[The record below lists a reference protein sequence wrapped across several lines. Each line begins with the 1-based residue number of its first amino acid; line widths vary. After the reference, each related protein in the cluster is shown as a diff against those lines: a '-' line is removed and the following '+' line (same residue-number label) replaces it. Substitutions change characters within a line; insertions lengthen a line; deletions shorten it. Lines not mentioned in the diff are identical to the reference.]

1 MGICP
6 LFHIVPD
13 DHQLRMEVIFLK
25 KQSISD
31 RVTELITPFI
41 LQEGLELVDVE
52 YQKDGP
58 NWFLRIFI
66 DKPGGVRLDDCE
78 MISNIA
84 SSVLDKVDIIPQ
96 KYYLEVSSPGVERPL
111 KKPEDFER
119 FRGSKITVRT
129 KSKIQ
134 GSRNFQGVLV
144 GYEDDQVV
152 LETTDGLL
160 KIPFH
165 LIGKARLK
173 VF

>member
-1 MGICP
+1 
-6 LFHIVPD
+6 
-13 DHQLRMEVIFLK
+13 LK
-25 KQSISD
+25 GQSVKE
-31 RVTELITPFI
+31 RVEELITPLI

-66 DKPGGVRLDDCE
+66 DKPGGVKLDDCE
-78 MISNIA
+78 MVSNLV
-84 SSVLDKVDIIPQ
+84 SSVLDRADIIPQ

-134 GSRNFQGVLV
+134 GSKNFQGILA
-144 GYEDDQVV
+144 GYEEDHVV
-152 LETTDGLL
+152 LDTTEGMI

>member
-1 MGICP
+1 MKG
-6 LFHIVPD
+6 
-13 DHQLRMEVIFLK
+13 
-25 KQSISD
+25 QSVKD
-31 RVTELITPFI
+31 RVEELITPFI

-66 DKPGGVRLDDCE
+66 DKPGGVKLDDCE
-78 MISNIA
+78 KISNLV
-84 SSVLDKVDIIPQ
+84 SSVLDRADIIPQ

-111 KKPEDFER
+111 KKPKDFER
-119 FRGSKITVRT
+119 FRGSNIIVRT

-134 GSRNFQGVLV
+134 GSRNFQGVLA

-152 LETTDGLL
+152 LETADGLI
-160 KIPFH
+160 KIPFN
-165 LIGKARLK
+165 LIGKAKLK

>member
-1 MGICP
+1 MKG
-6 LFHIVPD
+6 
-13 DHQLRMEVIFLK
+13 
-25 KQSISD
+25 QSIRE
-31 RVTELITPFI
+31 RVEELITPFI

-66 DKPGGVRLDDCE
+66 DKPGGVNLDDCE
-78 MISNIA
+78 RISNLVG
-84 SSVLDKVDIIPQ
+84 SVLDRADIIPQ

-119 FRGSKITVRT
+119 FRGSEVTVRT
-129 KSKIQ
+129 KAKIEGSK
-134 GSRNFQGVLV
+134 NFQGVLA

-152 LETTDGLL
+152 LETKDGLI

-165 LIGKARLK
+165 LIGKAKLK